1 MQFFIAK
8 NGGKEREMSTTKETI
23 KVIAEGA
30 EGHTVCPIID
40 EIAQNISDY
49 YEETSEYYFDED
61 ADFLIRSMVAK
72 AYLDGE
78 YEIAASIIL
87 IVFELLDLE
96 YAADMLLL
104 IARCVK
110 KDGMTNISIKTQT
123 VLRTE
128 IWTSPYFALICT
140 CACATFS
147 HMHSI

>member
-1 MQFFIAK
+1 MTAEKAALSVTCCIQSGMQFFIAK

-49 YEETSEYYFDED
+49 YDETSEYYFDED
-61 ADFLIRSMVAK
+61 ADFLISSLVAK

-104 IARCVK
+104 IARCAKEDGMKDFMDALFK
-110 KDGMTNISIKTQT
+110 KDGPFEVENIS
-123 VLRTE
+123 
-128 IWTSPYFALICT
+128 
-140 CACATFS
+140 
-147 HMHSI
+147 

>member
-1 MQFFIAK
+1 
-8 NGGKEREMSTTKETI
+8 MSTTKETI

-30 EGHTVCPIID
+30 EGHTVCTIID

-104 IARCVK
+104 IVRCVK
-110 KDGMTNISIKTQT
+110 EDSMKEFMDALFKKDGPFEVENIS
-123 VLRTE
+123 
-128 IWTSPYFALICT
+128 
-140 CACATFS
+140 
-147 HMHSI
+147 